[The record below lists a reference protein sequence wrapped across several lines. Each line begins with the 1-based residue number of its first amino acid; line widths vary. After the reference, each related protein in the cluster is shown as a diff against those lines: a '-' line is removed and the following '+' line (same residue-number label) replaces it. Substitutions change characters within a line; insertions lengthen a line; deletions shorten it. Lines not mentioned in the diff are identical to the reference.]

1 VDPKDEYLRAF
12 DDRLR
17 SLDALDDAAKTIV
30 QVMRNTANP
39 ETRTKH
45 LAELRS
51 IDANRLK
58 LYDEMDGILEAI
70 QAL

>member
-39 ETRTKH
+39 ETRVKQ